1 MSKTYVVTDIHGR
14 LDLLSKAINLF
25 SGEHKVIFLGDYVD
39 RGPDSAGVI
48 DTLKRGRY
56 QGLPW
61 VFLRGN
67 HEDMMI
73 DSLKMPHN
81 GYHWLMNGGNT
92 TLNSY
97 DKVNRLASED
107 LPFLESLG
115 LSYIDKHRIYIHA
128 YADPNQPD
136 RSKFDPQIVL
146 WERYDKTQDIGWF
159 GRHVVHGHTPIK
171 EPFLGVNRTN
181 LDTGAVFASGY
192 LSVGVFDDD
201 TPGGPV
207 EVVKLK

>member
-14 LDLLSKAINLF
+14 LDLLFKAMDLF
-25 SGEHKVIFLGDYVD
+25 NGDHKVIFLGDYVD

-61 VFLRGN
+61 VFLMGN

-73 DSLKMPHN
+73 DAINMPHN
-81 GYHWLMNGGNT
+81 SYHWVMNGGDT
-92 TLNSY
+92 TLKSY
-97 DKVNRLASED
+97 ENKGISAERDLSFLKSLDLYYEDK
-107 LPFLESLG
+107 
-115 LSYIDKHRIYIHA
+115 YRIYVHA
-128 YADPNQPD
+128 FADPNEPD
-136 RSKFDPQIVL
+136 ASKFVKQSTL
-146 WERYDKTQDIGWF
+146 WERYGRTEDIGWF
-159 GRHVVHGHTPIK
+159 GKHVVHGHTPLK
-171 EPFLGVNRTN
+171 EPFLGKNRTN
-181 LDTGAVFASGY
+181 LDTGAVFNSGY

-207 EVVKLK
+207 EVIKIL